1 MLSLYVGDKEVVM
14 NTKRIWIIS
23 LILGLAVAGFVYISL
38 FAKENSSTPASTPVS
53 QENQQENEQKSAEE
67 IEKEKQAE
75 KEKALQREITNPIV
89 DVNTGKRAISIRV
102 NLEAGVSGYVAPNS
116 MVDVIAYETTKDD
129 ATKKEFKS
137 AVLVLE
143 NVKVLTSGQSSD
155 TKETALKY
163 ETVTLEVTAEEGIM
177 LSLASKDKDGFY
189 LMLRNPEDTETGKA
203 GIKQTR
209 EVIKEDTKEE
219 K

>member
-1 MLSLYVGDKEVVM
+1 M
-14 NTKRIWIIS
+14 NIKKIWMIS
-23 LILGLAVAGFVYISL
+23 LILGLLVAGFAYIS
-38 FAKENSSTPASTPVS
+38 FFSKERQSAPASTLVR
-53 QENQQENEQKSAEE
+53 QEEQEKDKKSEEQ

-75 KEKALQREITNPIV
+75 KEKALQREFTNPIV
-89 DVNTGKRAISIRV
+89 DVNSGKRAMSIRV
-102 NLEAGVSGYVAPNS
+102 NLEAGISGYVAPNS

-129 ATKKEFKS
+129 ATKKEYKS

-155 TKETALKY
+155 TKEKALKY
-163 ETVTLEVTAEEGIM
+163 ETVTLEVTAEEGVM

-189 LMLRNPEDTETGKA
+189 LMLRNPEDTQTGKA

-209 EVIKEDTKEE
+209 EVIKDNTKEE
-219 K
+219 KQ